1 MCRLMAYLGSP
12 IIIDKLLYQ
21 PKNSLVNQSINA
33 KELEE
38 PLNGD
43 GFGIGWYVRDVNTE
57 PVTFVSVHPA
67 WSNRNLRNLAPK
79 IKTDC
84 LIAHVR
90 AASVGEVSESN
101 CHPFQYK
108 NLLMMHNGGVEHF
121 SNIKRKLREPLTD
134 EFYNWIKGQTDSEH
148 IFAYLLNDLFKNNKT
163 VSPETVMDA
172 FENTFSALK
181 RMMDENDIK
190 EPAYLN
196 MVVTNGLFIVGTRY
210 TTDPNEEPLTLYHS
224 EGSRF
229 VVEDGVTHLMAPEDD
244 DQAVLVVS
252 EKLSDDKNW
261 TPIPPNHFVVVEN
274 SLNVRIRPIKN
285 QNTL

>member
-1 MCRLMAYLGSP
+1 MCRLMAYMGSP

-33 KELEE
+33 KEIEE

-43 GFGIGWYVRDVNTE
+43 GFGIGWYVRDLNFE

-79 IKTDC
+79 IQTDC
-84 LIAHVR
+84 FIAHVR

-108 NLLMMHNGGVEHF
+108 NLLMMHNGGVEQF
-121 SNIKRKLREPLTD
+121 SNIKRKIREPLTD
-134 EFYNWIKGQTDSEH
+134 ELYNWIKGQTDSEH
-148 IFAYLLNDLFKNNKT
+148 IFACLLNELLKIQKAISAEA
-163 VSPETVMDA
+163 VVQA
-172 FENTFSALK
+172 FENTFGAIK
-181 RMMDENDIK
+181 KMMAENGIK

-210 TTDPNEEPLTLYHS
+210 VTDPKEEPLTLYHS

-229 VVEDGVTHLMAPEDD
+229 VVEDGVTHMMAPEDD

-252 EKLSDDKNW
+252 EKLSDDKDW
-261 TPIPPNHFVVVEN
+261 TLIPPNHFVIVEN
-274 SLNVRIRPIKN
+274 SLNVKIRPIKA
-285 QNTL
+285 

>member
-1 MCRLMAYLGSP
+1 MAYLGTP
-12 IIIDKLLYQ
+12 VIIDKLLYQ

-33 KELEE
+33 KEIEE

-43 GFGIGWYVRDVNTE
+43 GFGIGWYAKEVNFE

-79 IKTDC
+79 IRTDC
-84 LIAHVR
+84 FIAHVR

-108 NLLMMHNGGVEHF
+108 NILMMHNGGVENF
-121 SNIKRKLREPLTD
+121 GNIKRKLREPLSD
-134 EFYNWIKGQTDSEH
+134 EMYNWIKGQTDSEH
-148 IFAYLLNDLFKNNKT
+148 IFAYLLNDLFRHHKT
-163 VSPETVMDA
+163 ISPEGIVDA
-172 FENTFSALK
+172 FENTFKTLK
-181 RMMDENDIK
+181 KMMAENGIT
-190 EPAYLN
+190 EAAYLN
-196 MVVTNGLFIVGTRY
+196 MVVTNGLFVVGARY
-210 TTDPNEEPLTLYHS
+210 VTDPKEEPLTLYHS

-252 EKLSDDKNW
+252 EKLSDDKAW
-261 TPIPPNHFVVVEN
+261 TMVPPNHFIIVEN
-274 SLNVRIRPIKN
+274 SLNVRIRPIRA
-285 QNTL
+285 